1 MIGHGNCRI
10 VFLDPKSTG
19 GLVIELAEMPK
30 GGAAAPSTQPSSR
43 PHSPIRQLQPH
54 GQGQICT

>member
-1 MIGHGNCRI
+1 MIGHGNCLI

-30 GGAAAPSTQPSSR
+30 QGHGNEQAPE
-43 PHSPIRQLQPH
+43 
-54 GQGQICT
+54 